1 MDIAGLVVS
10 GVSALG
16 TLVQAFYTAKSS
28 NQKISKREITK
39 AGNRASTPLKI
50 GAKQVGDVIDEE
62 LLLTLSR
69 EIENHH
75 KALVNAFSNSE
86 LTASEKEV
94 IVESARIQICK
105 FLGEVKNF
113 NSDQLPTERLK
124 KLWESNRCRT

>member
-39 AGNRASTPLKI
+39 AENRASKPLII

-69 EIENHH
+69 EIEDHH

-86 LTASEKEV
+86 LTVSEKEV

-113 NSDQLPTERLK
+113 NNGQLPTERLK

>member
-39 AGNRASTPLKI
+39 AENRASTPLKI

>member
-16 TLVQAFYTAKSS
+16 TLIQAFYTAKSS
-28 NQKISKREITK
+28 NKKISKREITK
-39 AGNRASTPLKI
+39 AENRASKPLII

-69 EIENHH
+69 EIEDHH

-86 LTASEKEV
+86 LTVSEKEV

-113 NSDQLPTERLK
+113 NNDQLPTERLK

>member
-16 TLVQAFYTAKSS
+16 TLVQAFYSAKSS

-39 AGNRASTPLKI
+39 AENRASKPLII
-50 GAKQVGDVIDEE
+50 GAKQVGDVIDQE
-62 LLLTLSR
+62 LLLALSR
-69 EIENHH
+69 EIEDHH
-75 KALVNAFSNSE
+75 KALVNAFYNSE
-86 LTASEKEV
+86 LTVSEKEI

-105 FLGEVKNF
+105 FLCEVKNF
-113 NSDQLPTERLK
+113 NNDQLPTERLK

>member
-16 TLVQAFYTAKSS
+16 TLIQAFYTAKSS

-39 AGNRASTPLKI
+39 AENRASKPLII

-69 EIENHH
+69 EIEDHQ
-75 KALVNAFSNSE
+75 KALVNAFSN
-86 LTASEKEV
+86 
-94 IVESARIQICK
+94 
-105 FLGEVKNF
+105 
-113 NSDQLPTERLK
+113 
-124 KLWESNRCRT
+124 

>member
-16 TLVQAFYTAKSS
+16 TLVQAFYAAKSS

-39 AGNRASTPLKI
+39 AENRASKPLII

-69 EIENHH
+69 EIEDHH

-86 LTASEKEV
+86 LTVSEKEV

-113 NSDQLPTERLK
+113 NNGQLPTERLK